1 MEPLLILVEPPQ
13 VGSFDLHKYLAVV
26 LIVILDVADKNE
38 PIFAGQS
45 QARIH
50 SLLLNQYFFVIGGSM
65 DTRCAVFVA
74 ILIASI

>member
-1 MEPLLILVEPPQ
+1 MEPLLILVKPPQ
-13 VGSFDLHKYLAVV
+13 VGSFDPDKYLTVV
-26 LIVILDVADKNE
+26 LIVVLVVADKNE

-50 SLLLNQYFFVIGGSM
+50 SPLLNQYSVLVGGSM
-65 DTRCAVFVA
+65 DTRCAVVVA

>member
-13 VGSFDLHKYLAVV
+13 VSFLDPRKYLAVV
-26 LIVILDVADKNE
+26 LIVVLVVADENE

-50 SLLLNQYFFVIGGSM
+50 SLLLNQYFVIVGGSR
-65 DTRCAVFVA
+65 DARFAVVVA
-74 ILIASI
+74 VLIASI

>member
-13 VGSFDLHKYLAVV
+13 VGSLDHHKYLAVV
-26 LIVILDVADKNE
+26 LIVILDIADKNE
-38 PIFAGQS
+38 PIFSGQS

-50 SLLLNQYFFVIGGSM
+50 SLLLNQYFVVVGGSM
-65 DTRCAVFVA
+65 DTRCAFVVA